1 MSQSKM
7 REISMVEV
15 EQVSGGGTFGVIGA
29 ALGGA
34 AAIAG
39 GLALVPTPASP
50 ALGAFAVVSGVLGA
64 TFAAVDAMS
73 SDSSTLSC
81 SP

>member
-1 MSQSKM
+1 MSTM
-7 REISMVEV
+7 HELSMQEV
-15 EQVSGGGTFGVIGA
+15 DEVSGGGILGVAGA
-29 ALGGA
+29 VLGGA

-64 TFAAVDAMS
+64 TFAAVDAAIS
-73 SDSSTLSC
+73 
-81 SP
+81 